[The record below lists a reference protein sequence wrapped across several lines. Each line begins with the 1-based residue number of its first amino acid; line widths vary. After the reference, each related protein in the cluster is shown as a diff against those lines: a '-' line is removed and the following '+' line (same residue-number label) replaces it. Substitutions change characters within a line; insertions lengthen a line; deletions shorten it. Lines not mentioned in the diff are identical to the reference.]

1 MWRINNDAD
10 VFSWQLTSWLVDNCS
25 ERSVVFPLQCW
36 QELCVRGKG
45 RRGRKTKLS
54 NLWSV
59 KCCTVHECTKISS
72 SSFLFEVIDNNVVR
86 ERLIAVLIQS
96 WLVMIKV
103 STFQLMVTGGYV
115 IWKQLYWE
123 HVENGFHSEWPEHAG
138 GPHPPTVG
146 GGLAKSTSSGAGVI
160 PARHRQGYQQLF
172 HQQLLSAKFLTTDI
186 HHPSIIRS
194 KTAFEKRSLANVLY
208 QLFRFFLYSRL
219 LRGLILIHNKPVE
232 IWPSP
237 FYPAWKF
244 FTIVQALR
252 GNRIILQMMV
262 SLQFQQV

>member
-172 HQQLLSAKFLTTDI
+172 HHQTPFLQVSHNWHPPSKHHQKQDRFWKKEFGKCPLSIVPFLSLLQITPRADSNT
-186 HHPSIIRS
+186 
-194 KTAFEKRSLANVLY
+194 
-208 QLFRFFLYSRL
+208 
-219 LRGLILIHNKPVE
+219 
-232 IWPSP
+232 
-237 FYPAWKF
+237 
-244 FTIVQALR
+244 
-252 GNRIILQMMV
+252 
-262 SLQFQQV
+262 

>member
-1 MWRINNDAD
+1 M
-10 VFSWQLTSWLVDNCS
+10 SYESNCIES
-25 ERSVVFPLQCW
+25 MSKMDF
-36 QELCVRGKG
+36 
-45 RRGRKTKLS
+45 
-54 NLWSV
+54 
-59 KCCTVHECTKISS
+59 
-72 SSFLFEVIDNNVVR
+72 
-86 ERLIAVLIQS
+86 IQS
-96 WLVMIKV
+96 GRNMQEVLTPRQLGVDWPRARAAERESSQLAIARVTNNF
-103 STFQLMVTGGYV
+103 STTR
-115 IWKQLYWE
+115 
-123 HVENGFHSEWPEHAG
+123 P
-138 GPHPPTVG
+138 
-146 GGLAKSTSSGAGVI
+146 
-160 PARHRQGYQQLF
+160 
-172 HQQLLSAKFLTTDI
+172 LSAKFLTTDI